1 MLQKTLTLILFFL
14 LSLNTSFASSLSETK
29 VNELLNN
36 YLDAWKT
43 RDINEIGKLYAENV
57 SVYDL
62 PTDSTTK
69 GKKAVLKFEQ
79 EAWLAS
85 APDMVWIKTSPAL
98 ITGNT
103 VAYEWVYSG
112 TYSGDWWGTK
122 VDKKPVRWDMKEML
136 VMSGWLGIA
145 GVLSSFALF
154 FYTIK
159 YLNLPLDLVQSIFFT
174 KLVIAGHGTIYNT
187 RTDEWFWK
195 KPFPSLPLNLA
206 IFSTAII
213 GTVIAVYGFG
223 LMTPVGWK
231 WGLFLWGYAAGWFLF
246 NDMVKRAVI
255 RHYRKRLKK

>member
-122 VDKKPVRWDMKEML
+122 VDKKPFSVK
-136 VMSGWLGIA
+136 G
-145 GVLSSFALF
+145 SS
-154 FYTIK
+154 T
-159 YLNLPLDLVQSIFFT
+159 T
-174 KLVIAGHGTIYNT
+174 T
-187 RTDEWFWK
+187 
-195 KPFPSLPLNLA
+195 
-206 IFSTAII
+206 
-213 GTVIAVYGFG
+213 
-223 LMTPVGWK
+223 
-231 WGLFLWGYAAGWFLF
+231 F
-246 NDMVKRAVI
+246 NDEGNIIFQKDFYDIKSFETQLGVQKCQ
-255 RHYRKRLKK
+255 